1 MQKKDR
7 MRQQAELMRSEK
19 LAETKDL
26 LADAGVEFTDHE
38 LPPDEVEDK
47 EVQKSM
53 LQSLRTMIPYTD
65 EWYEAKAAEEE
76 MDDLKAIRIERVKA
90 SDFSSMAKMGRH
102 EEALTRMMSDSNND
116 FFFFNKLKFKMEAEG
131 KWKYGEKGQ
140 EDALVTLSRG
150 SKRNR
155 LKKAANAL
163 YGAFDVGITAELAR
177 MSTIST
183 GAKK

>member
-76 MDDLKAIRIERVKA
+76 MDDLK
-90 SDFSSMAKMGRH
+90 
-102 EEALTRMMSDSNND
+102 
-116 FFFFNKLKFKMEAEG
+116 
-131 KWKYGEKGQ
+131 
-140 EDALVTLSRG
+140 
-150 SKRNR
+150 
-155 LKKAANAL
+155 
-163 YGAFDVGITAELAR
+163 
-177 MSTIST
+177 
-183 GAKK
+183 